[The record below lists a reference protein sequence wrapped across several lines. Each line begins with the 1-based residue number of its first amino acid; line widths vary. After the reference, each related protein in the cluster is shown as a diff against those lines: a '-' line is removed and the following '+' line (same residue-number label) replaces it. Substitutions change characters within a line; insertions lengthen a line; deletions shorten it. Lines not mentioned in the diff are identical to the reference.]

1 MEHIKIDHVPGPQS
15 NSYVLYKWN
24 HAEYYPSANEA
35 ERTVKQFR
43 KSLCLEIKT
52 NSITNNLWFKE
63 GRSTDSFKIE
73 LNDNYSMYTINFL
86 KFTWKFH
93 REKRK
98 TKSDNLRIWGENRIR
113 MKEKFLKEEWKK

>member
-1 MEHIKIDHVPGPQS
+1 M
-15 NSYVLYKWN
+15 
-24 HAEYYPSANEA
+24 
-35 ERTVKQFR
+35 
-43 KSLCLEIKT
+43 EIKT

-113 MKEKFLKEEWKK
+113 MKEKFLKEE